1 LAWHNVERNVHGAA
15 NVAGYYVAAGLMW
28 DRAAGAERLL
38 HEFLTLVFGAENAPR
53 IAPAYYAI
61 EQIRCTRCRED
72 AAPAGWGSKDAAVD
86 YDRAAKALQAL
97 EQVRINPGYRS
108 RLPLV
113 ISREAIL
120 TDLRESLTVIR
131 DYALCRARELPAVQ
145 ADVSKGHREEA
156 SRRLDRLERQ
166 YAYWEGTLAGHQEW
180 TRLKQRI
187 ADLRK
192 ALAQK

>member
-1 LAWHNVERNVHGAA
+1 
-15 NVAGYYVAAGLMW
+15 
-28 DRAAGAERLL
+28 
-38 HEFLTLVFGAENAPR
+38 
-53 IAPAYYAI
+53 
-61 EQIRCTRCRED
+61 
-72 AAPAGWGSKDAAVD
+72 
-86 YDRAAKALQAL
+86 
-97 EQVRINPGYRS
+97 
-108 RLPLV
+108 
-113 ISREAIL
+113 
-120 TDLRESLTVIR
+120 LRESLTVIR